1 MLEIGMLGSMW
12 RGLETGSSEHRA
24 SPRPY
29 RTVLT
34 RLIRMS
40 FRQSIPWRVALQQSP
55 PHTAG
60 LLNSVVDHDE

>member
-29 RTVLT
+29 RPQRDRGELGI
-34 RLIRMS
+34 LEWL
-40 FRQSIPWRVALQQSP
+40 PLCP
-55 PHTAG
+55 P
-60 LLNSVVDHDE
+60 